1 MKYKDLSNICCIYID
16 IIYKGSI
23 NNKENKFKNDEIDNI
38 NAIKKEN
45 LNNGIKIEKL

>member
-1 MKYKDLSNICCIYID
+1 MKYKDLSNICCIY
-16 IIYKGSI
+16 IYKGSI